1 MEEGVAA
8 KFIGLDM
15 TDAETVFDR
24 CLTAMKTVQQVS
36 LEGTMRPRP
45 LDAIERRKSVVH
57 ALVASNHTCVL
68 LESKHI
74 LLEYIPERGHKGLR
88 ASITGTHARAQ

>member
-1 MEEGVAA
+1 MAA

-24 CLTAMKTVQQVS
+24 CLAAMKKVQQVS

-45 LDAIERRKSVVH
+45 RPLGAIERRKSVVH
-57 ALVASNHTCVL
+57 ALVESNHTSVI

-74 LLEYIPERGHKGLR
+74 LLENMPERGNKGLG